1 MSKQSMCTLAQLPN
15 TRRRSV
21 RIARRQR
28 STPGLSES
36 STNETRLTS
45 PSYRSG
51 ARMSAI
57 SRIKSMRARSRG
69 FVLGTLG
76 ARRGDPGSAELLDE
90 ALALARPTGEPQRLG
105 PVAAAR
111 IEAAVL
117 QGKSQD
123 LEGEVTGLSLAV
135 LTDRG
140 MAGELAVW
148 LTRGGLQLEPI
159 GEVPAPFALEL
170 KGSHEAA
177 AAAWRD
183 LGCPYEAALSAA
195 WSGVEAPLREAH
207 RDLLVMGA
215 SSAVALVARLASEY
229 GVRGLARGPRPQTRA
244 RPGNLTAREVEV
256 LRLVAEGL
264 RNSEIAERLFLSSRT
279 VDHHVSAILR
289 KLHVRTRGQAGAAAR
304 RLGLLDA
311 GDTHSNL
318 GSSADVQSRPAL

>member
-123 LEGEVTGLSLAV
+123 LEGEVTGLSLAA

-183 LGCPYEAALSAA
+183 LGCPYEAAFSAA

-215 SSAVALVARLASEY
+215 SSAVAWSRDLQASTACADS
-229 GVRGLARGPRPQTRA
+229 RGALD
-244 RPGNLTAREVEV
+244 
-256 LRLVAEGL
+256 LRHAQGL
-264 RNSEIAERLFLSSRT
+264 GT
-279 VDHHVSAILR
+279 
-289 KLHVRTRGQAGAAAR
+289 
-304 RLGLLDA
+304 
-311 GDTHSNL
+311 
-318 GSSADVQSRPAL
+318 